1 MPSETDTKEAREVN
15 HQSLAVQEENPASVA
30 PAPTNEQREVVT
42 PALGE
47 GDIPTTSQW
56 EIRSWYL
63 YYIGAN
69 GLALFNF
76 GPTAFQNLLD
86 QAAGDSGLLYFA
98 GRARDVNSIVLLA
111 NGMSFAIQAAL
122 FLVIGAL
129 ADFGTGG
136 RDAGAGRGRHTHDE
150 PVGDP
155 LMNLLDQAAGDSGL
169 LYFAGRARDVN
180 SIVLLANGMSFA
192 IQAALF
198 LVIGAYADF
207 GTGRRWVLLVWS
219 VIAYGIGFGWLGV
232 HDAAR
237 WKVAAGLY
245 IIGLVAYQLTLTYWT
260 AAFPSLARNTAHLK
274 ASRVAY
280 ETGEITQQELDRRD
294 EMERSR
300 LSNVAFWIQ
309 SCGEIA
315 ILAVIVGIMFGLRVD
330 DSPSNNNWGLSVLVA
345 FATAC
350 WLALSIP
357 WFVLEKKRPGMRIP
371 PGRNIVTVGLWQ
383 LYEALTQIWR
393 LKQSLV
399 YLAGYFLLGD
409 SLNTTVTV
417 IATLQN
423 QVVSYNTLTLT
434 YLLIVGVGT
443 QALGIGGFWL
453 IQKSFNLSAKTMF
466 NAVMVFIVLLDGWGM
481 VGNWTDRFGFK
492 NVWEVW
498 LYQAY
503 YGLVVCPWYSYSQ
516 IMISSVTPRG
526 HEFLF
531 FSVFNIIGKASSFI
545 GPLISSAI
553 IDATPG
559 GQNNSAPFYFLFALS
574 LLSALGIWA
583 FLDLDKSAREQEDFL
598 VQEKERVYGEDT
610 AAGKEKLAAV

>member
-1 MPSETDTKEAREVN
+1 MPSEVDTKEAREVN
-15 HQSLAVQEENPASVA
+15 RQSLVIDEEKSASVA
-30 PAPTNEQREVVT
+30 PAPANEQREVVT
-42 PALGE
+42 PALQE
-47 GDIPTTSQW
+47 GDAPATSNW

-86 QAAGDSGLLYFA
+86 QAAGDS
-98 GRARDVNSIVLLA
+98 
-111 NGMSFAIQAAL
+111 
-122 FLVIGAL
+122 
-129 ADFGTGG
+129 
-136 RDAGAGRGRHTHDE
+136 E
-150 PVGDP
+150 
-155 LMNLLDQAAGDSGL
+155 L

-260 AAFPSLARNTAHLK
+260 AAFPSLARNTAHLR
-274 ASRVAY
+274 ASRAAY
-280 ETGEITQQELDRRD
+280 EAGEITQRELDGRD

-330 DSPSNNNWGLSVLVA
+330 DNPSNNNWGLSVLVA

-383 LYEALTQIWR
+383 LYEALGQIWR

-434 YLLIVGVGT
+434 YLLIVGIGA

-453 IQKSFNLSAKTMF
+453 IQKRFNLSAKTMF

-503 YGLVVCPWYSYSQ
+503 YGFVVCPWYSYSQ

-583 FLDLDKSAREQEDFL
+583 FLDLEKSAREQEAFL
-598 VQEKERVYGEDT
+598 VEEKERVYGEDT
-610 AAGKEKLAAV
+610 AAAKEKLAA